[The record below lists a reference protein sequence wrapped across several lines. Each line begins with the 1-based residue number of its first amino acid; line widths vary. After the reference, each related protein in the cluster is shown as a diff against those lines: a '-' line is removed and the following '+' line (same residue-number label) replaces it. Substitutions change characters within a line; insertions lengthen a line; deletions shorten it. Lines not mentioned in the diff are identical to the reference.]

1 MISAI
6 SAAVAVCLFPV
17 LSMAAEVGHSGYA
30 IVVEEAI
37 YNDADWKKVCDALIT
52 KHPGATV
59 IQWNT
64 KLEESLPSLRKVHPR
79 YTCFVAPC
87 TKVGPGFVAQ
97 VHRLTRQYDD
107 DIYTDTQWGIVTGYD
122 AKTALSLVNTSQ
134 PITIKRVSSGTE
146 IAMEMVDQAIC
157 YDELVAN
164 KTVQKLAG
172 AKEGKQG
179 RCPTDTTQ
187 LLADTLTD
195 WKADLFITSGH
206 GFKRGWQI
214 GFRYKNGFFN
224 SDDGQLFGKG
234 LTGER
239 FKITSDHRRVYLPI
253 GNCSIGCVE
262 DKDAFAIAMM
272 KTAGVKGMIGYTVP
286 TWYGYAGW
294 GCLDYFV
301 EQPGRY
307 TLNEAFLANQH
318 ALVHRLET
326 SFSGAMKK
334 NPAPGKRDRGAVKLT
349 KEGAALGVKSNDA
362 AGLLHDRDVLAY
374 YGDPALVARMDKRSC
389 AYDQTL
395 SKEGDTYTLTV
406 TGRRGK
412 DTFKPINTNGS
423 QRGGRPIVQFF
434 AERMRGMKKVEI
446 IAGTQWSPVITDDF
460 ILVPNPGK
468 GEGVGKGEELKVKFR
483 VVISPVERAR

>member
-1 MISAI
+1 
-6 SAAVAVCLFPV
+6 
-17 LSMAAEVGHSGYA
+17 MADEVGQPGYT
-30 IVVEEAI
+30 IVVQEAI
-37 YNDADWKKVCDALIT
+37 YLDADWKKVCDALLK

-59 IQWNT
+59 LQWNANVD
-64 KLEESLPSLRKVHPR
+64 EALPSLQKSHPR

-87 TKVGPGFVAQ
+87 TKVGPDFVAQ
-97 VHRLTRQYDD
+97 AHRLTRQYDD
-107 DIYTDTQWGIVTGYD
+107 DIYTDTRWGIVTGYD
-122 AKTALSLVNTSQ
+122 AKTALAMVNTSQ

-164 KTVQKLAG
+164 KTVQKLAR
-172 AKEGKQG
+172 AKQGDKVIRAVEG

-206 GFKRGWQI
+206 GFNRGWQI
-214 GFRYKNGFFN
+214 GFRYKNGFFE
-224 SDDGQLFGKG
+224 SEDGQLFGKD
-234 LTGER
+234 LTGKR
-239 FKITSDHRRVYLPI
+239 FKINSDHPRVYLPI
-253 GNCSIGCVE
+253 GNCLIGCVE
-262 DKDAFAIAMM
+262 DNHAFAIAMM

-326 SFSGAMKK
+326 AFPGSMKK
-334 NPAPGKRDRGAVKLT
+334 NPAPGKRDQSSAKLT
-349 KEGAALGVKSNDA
+349 EDGAALGVKSSA
-362 AGLLHDRDVLAY
+362 ASGLLHDRDVLAY
-374 YGDPALVARMDKRSC
+374 YGDPALAARMNKRPC
-389 AYDQTL
+389 TYDQTL
-395 SKEGDTYTLTV
+395 AKDGDIYTLTV

-412 DTFKPINTNGS
+412 DSFKPINTNGS
-423 QRGGRPIVQFF
+423 QRGGRPVIHFF
-434 AERMRGMKKVEI
+434 PERMNGAKKAAI
-446 IAGTQWSPVITDDF
+446 LAGSEWSPVITDDF

-468 GEGVGKGEELKVKFR
+468 GESLVVKFR
-483 VVISPVERAR
+483 VVE